1 MTEWTKCICGTI
13 TVQRNKVTTN
23 HKVAELQGANKN
35 RIAELQCTT
44 KHILHGKNVSYV
56 YVFNGLYGV
65 EVSLQAAVNVSV
77 FSHVYALNIRH
88 LTLYLEE
95 RNAEE
100 VGLLRSDEEEQA
112 ACRPKS
118 LCKLNIFTINAQF
131 CLSFDH
137 Q

>member
-1 MTEWTKCICGTI
+1 M
-13 TVQRNKVTTN
+13 
-23 HKVAELQGANKN
+23 
-35 RIAELQCTT
+35 
-44 KHILHGKNVSYV
+44 
-56 YVFNGLYGV
+56 